1 MTVPTD
7 ADLQERLERFLAETD
22 CPGAQLGLLVDG
34 EIRTVSA
41 GVLNLNTGV
50 EVTDDAVFQIGSV
63 TKVWTATQVM
73 QLVDAGELR
82 LDTPVREI
90 LPDFTLTDVDVAAG
104 MTVEHLLTHTSGME
118 GDVFDDVGTNDDCLE
133 RYVEAIGQ
141 LGAVHGL
148 GETWSYCNSGWVL
161 LGRIIETVTGEGWDQ
176 ALKSRL
182 GEPLGLTSLCTLP
195 QEAIL
200 HRASVGHI
208 KPAGQDDYVVAPQWG
223 LPRALGPAGLIT
235 TTVRDLLTFGRMHLE
250 EGRNADGEKVLDAAT
265 VKLMQ
270 EAHAECPERHL
281 LGEHWGLG
289 WVLKDVDDRRVI
301 GHGGN
306 TIGQSAYFQ
315 LVPDR
320 NVGVA
325 LLTNI
330 TGGAA
335 EARSLVSDLLADVAD
350 VTIPPL
356 PKPATDPVDLDLDRF
371 TGAYRRHSVDTV
383 VSRTERGLQAEVTLH
398 GPIAASMGSENP
410 MVMELAP
417 ADQDREDRVAF
428 VAQHPAL
435 GGDVWVPVT
444 FYGSTE
450 DGRPKFL
457 HTGARV
463 SVRADA

>member
-1 MTVPTD
+1 MTLPTT
-7 ADLQERLERFLAETD
+7 ADLKDRLERFLDEAD
-22 CPGAQLGLLVDG
+22 CPGAQLGVVADG
-34 EIRTVSA
+34 EIRTAAA
-41 GVLNLNTGV
+41 GILNLNTGV

-63 TKVWTATQVM
+63 TKVWTATQIM
-73 QLVDAGELR
+73 QLVDDGELAIE
-82 LDTPVREI
+82 TPVREI
-90 LPDFTLTDVDVAAG
+90 LPGFTLADADVASG
-104 MTVEHLLTHTSGME
+104 VTVEHLLTHTSGIE

-133 RYVEAIGQ
+133 RYVEALGHQ
-141 LGAVHGL
+141 GAVHGL

-161 LGRIIETVTGEGWDQ
+161 LGRIIETVTGTSWDE
-176 ALKSRL
+176 ALKQRL
-182 GEPLGLTSLCTLP
+182 GQPLGLASLCTLP

-208 KPAGQDDYVVAPQWG
+208 KPAGQDAYIVAPQWG

-235 TTVRDLLTFGRMHLE
+235 TTVRDLLAFGRMHLE
-250 EGRNADGEKVLDAAT
+250 EGRNADGEQVLDPAT
-265 VKLMQ
+265 VELMQ
-270 EAHAECPERHL
+270 RPHAECPERHL
-281 LGEHWGLG
+281 LGDHWGLG
-289 WVLKDVDDRRVI
+289 WVLKDVDGRQVI

-320 NVGVA
+320 NAGVA

-330 TGGAA
+330 AGGMA
-335 EARSLVSDLLADVAD
+335 EARALVNDLLHDVAD
-350 VTIPPL
+350 LTL
-356 PKPATDPVDLDLDRF
+356 PALPQPATDPVELDLDRF

-383 VSRTERGLQAEVTLH
+383 VTRSEDGLMAEITMY
-398 GPIAASMGSENP
+398 GPIAESMATENP

-417 ADQDREDRVAF
+417 AAQDREDRVAF

-435 GGDVWVPVT
+435 GGETWIPVT
-444 FYGSTE
+444 FYGATA
-450 DGRPKFL
+450 DGRSKYL